1 MKETGHGE
9 AQITWS
15 RWRFEVHDQI
25 KRGDL
30 VRWVTLKGRT
40 LNLRGIVLEEVDLSI
55 DDHVGYGAGLRVLW
69 FKDNAVLTRLRRCHT
84 KVEVESD

>member
-1 MKETGHGE
+1 MDKLN
-9 AQITWS
+9 
-15 RWRFEVHDQI
+15 
-25 KRGDL
+25 KGDL
-30 VRWVTLKGRT
+30 VRWRSYIIEKPH
-40 LNLRGIVLEEVDLSI
+40 RGIVLEEVDLSI

>member
-1 MKETGHGE
+1 M
-9 AQITWS
+9 
-15 RWRFEVHDQI
+15 HDQI

-30 VRWVTLKGRT
+30 VRWVTLRGRV
-40 LNLRGIVLEEVDLSI
+40 LSLRGIVLEEVELSG
-55 DDHVGYGAGLRVLW
+55 DEFAFQGAGLRVLW

>member
-1 MKETGHGE
+1 MHN
-9 AQITWS
+9 
-15 RWRFEVHDQI
+15 QI

-30 VRWVTLKGRT
+30 VRWVTLKGRV
-40 LNLRGIVLEEVDLSI
+40 LNLRGIVLEEVELSGERSPGR
-55 DDHVGYGAGLRVLW
+55 VARLRVLW

>member
-1 MKETGHGE
+1 MHN
-9 AQITWS
+9 
-15 RWRFEVHDQI
+15 QI

-30 VRWVTLKGRT
+30 VHWVTLKGRV
-40 LNLRGIVLEEVDLSI
+40 LNLRGIVLEEVELPAAAPLTDP
-55 DDHVGYGAGLRVLW
+55 DTALRVLW

>member
-1 MKETGHGE
+1 M
-9 AQITWS
+9 
-15 RWRFEVHDQI
+15 HDQI

-30 VRWVTLKGRT
+30 VHWVTLKGRV
-40 LNLRGIVLEEVDLSI
+40 LNLRGIVLEEVELPAAAP
-55 DDHVGYGAGLRVLW
+55 AGPDPALRVLW

>member
-1 MKETGHGE
+1 M
-9 AQITWS
+9 
-15 RWRFEVHDQI
+15 HDQI

-40 LNLRGIVLEEVDLSI
+40 LNLRGIVLEEVDLS
-55 DDHVGYGAGLRVLW
+55 DDDAFTHGAGLRVLW